1 MLTQTDM
8 MLRPEF
14 AKIKAQTEVKIA
26 PYKKMSTSLGSRQQQ
41 KDFENLM
48 EIELDSL
55 VRSKDCLKGIEILVE
70 TLKKQH
76 VSNFA
81 MQQQYMAAINKKT
94 EIEAWK

>member
-26 PYKKMSTSLGSRQQQ
+26 PFKKMSTSLGSQQQQ

-48 EIELDSL
+48 ETELDSL
-55 VRSKDCLKGIEILVE
+55 VRSKDCLKGIETLVE

-76 VSNFA
+76 VDNFA
-81 MQQQYMAAINKKT
+81 MQQKYMAATNKKT
-94 EIEAWK
+94 EVEAWK